1 MSISRSKTK
10 LTRQCL
16 RLSCRT
22 SISFLLGLIAL
33 ALLGAGSVQA
43 REEILLFDSTVQV
56 RTDGVLNVEEKIRV
70 TAEGRQIRRGIFRDF
85 PVRSKNKWGLW
96 DKASFKVIEV
106 LRDGQPEPYFIE
118 SHAQFERVYIG
129 DKDRRLPPGVYS
141 YTLRYETGWQL
152 RYFEEFDELYWNAT
166 GNFWRFPIRKA
177 ISRIVL
183 PEAARIK
190 QQVAYTGP
198 FGARGKNY
206 RIAHEGLSSIVFETT
221 RLLQPG
227 EGMSVVVGWQ
237 KGVVPTPTAMQD
249 FWHLL
254 TSNLGIAIL
263 FLGLIGLVQY
273 FFSTWAKYGR
283 DPQRGTII
291 PLFYPP
297 EGLSPAA
304 VSYVHYQGFSK
315 EGRGATKPLIA
326 AMVSLAM
333 KGFIKIREAGDS
345 FALQKLTSSETGLAR
360 GERRL
365 FSRLLEHRDEITID
379 KDNGPKLKS
388 AQNSFNRAITSEYE
402 NVFFRHNLGLFSI
415 GIAVSVALFVI
426 FAMLQNLSDDQV
438 IACAITLILATLGTL
453 VLMQG
458 VRRLFGWYPGGG
470 SALFGGFLAIVGG
483 GLLGLSL
490 VVPFLLSGVA
500 EIFMAFGVAGI
511 GVMNVLYFFLIRA
524 PTPGGRKVMDDIEG
538 FKLYLSVAEAE
549 RMNMADAPD
558 VTQDLYE
565 KYLPYAIGLGVEE
578 PWSEAFAN
586 HLARAIPDEA
596 SRTPYR
602 PRWYAGSNWNSGSLG
617 RMTTGFVDNMSSS
630 MASAMPAPK
639 GSSGS
644 SGGGGFSGGGGGG
657 GGGGGW

>member
-1 MSISRSKTK
+1 MSSKRFIS
-10 LTRQCL
+10 
-16 RLSCRT
+16 
-22 SISFLLGLIAL
+22 LLFGFIAL
-33 ALLGAGSVQA
+33 TLLDVNAAHA

-56 RTDGVLNVEEKIRV
+56 RIDGVLNVEEKIRV
-70 TAEGRQIRRGIFRDF
+70 RAEGRQIRRGIFRDF
-85 PVRSKNKWGLW
+85 PVRSKTRFGLW
-96 DKASFKVIEV
+96 DKANFKVIEI
-106 LRDGQPEPYFIE
+106 LRDGVQEPYFIE

-129 DKDRRLPPGVYS
+129 NKDRRLPPGVYT
-141 YTLRYETGWQL
+141 YTLRYETAWQL
-152 RYFEEFDELYWNAT
+152 RYFDEFDELYWNAT

-177 ISRIVL
+177 ISRVVL
-183 PEAARIK
+183 PDAARIK
-190 QQVAYTGP
+190 QKTAYTGP

-206 RIAHEGLSSIVFETT
+206 RVSHEALSSIVFETT
-221 RLLQPG
+221 DTLQPG

-237 KGVVPTPTAMQD
+237 KGIVSVPTATQS

-254 TSNLGIAIL
+254 TSNFGFALLL
-263 FLGLIGLVQY
+263 FGLLGLAKY
-273 FFSTWAKYGR
+273 FFATWAKYGR
-283 DPQRGTII
+283 DPQGGTII

-304 VSYVHYQGFSK
+304 VSYVHYQGFKK

-345 FALQKLTSSETGLAR
+345 FALQKVSTTGGKMGK
-360 GERRL
+360 GERTL
-365 FSRLLEHRDEITID
+365 FSRLLAQRDEIVITE
-379 KDNGPKLKS
+379 DNGPKLKS
-388 AQNSFNRAITSEYE
+388 AQNSFNTSITSEYE
-402 NVFFRHNLGLFSI
+402 GVFFKKNFGLFAIGLGASIALFMAFAMFQNLGE
-415 GIAVSVALFVI
+415 
-426 FAMLQNLSDDQV
+426 DQV
-438 IACAITLILATLGTL
+438 VACLITFIIASLGTFI
-453 VLMQG
+453 LMQG
-458 VRRLFGWYPGGG
+458 LRRLFGWHPGGG
-470 SALFGGFLAIVGG
+470 STLLGGFFAIIGG

-490 VVPFLLSGVA
+490 IVPFILSGAA
-500 EIFMAFGVAGI
+500 EILMAFGVAAI
-511 GVMNVLYFFLIRA
+511 GVMNVLFFFLIRA
-524 PTPGGRKVMDDIEG
+524 PTPGGRKVMDGIEG

-565 KYLPYAIGLGVEE
+565 EYLPYAIGLGVEE
-578 PWSEAFAN
+578 PWSEAFASQ
-586 HLARAIPDEA
+586 LARAIPDET

-639 GSSGS
+639 SSSGS